1 MENIKPRIHYWDNIK
16 GFLILLVVLGHL
28 LEQIPDGRTSVIY
41 KLIYLFHMPLFVFC
55 SGYLANYSPQKI
67 VKRLLIPYVILQIL
81 CCICT
86 FQKVQITTPFWILWY
101 LLALAVWRIT
111 IPFLDKCSKKR
122 VPIAIVLLVLCGCLF
137 GLDDTVGYYGTLSR
151 IIVFYP
157 FFVAGYYIKKYGY
170 FQQFQSVPKTIKA
183 ISVLTVLVAVVTF
196 SFFAS
201 HIDAKWLYGSYS
213 YAAGNH
219 NAFFRAAHYLLAT
232 MIGAVI
238 LIFAPKEKT
247 FLSAWGNRSF
257 IIYLSHMAIV
267 PVVRVLISLIE
278 MNRSLQYAVCFIIS
292 VVFCIVTARVK
303 ERITRIY
310 QLYKHEMNS

>member
-28 LEQIPDGRTSVIY
+28 LEQIPDGKTSILY

-55 SGYLANYSPQKI
+55 SGYLANYSPQKT

-86 FQKVQITTPFWILWY
+86 FQKVQLTTPFWILWY

-122 VPIAIVLLVLCGCLF
+122 VPIAIVLLALCGCLF

-170 FQQFQSVPKTIKA
+170 IQQVHSVSKTIKA
-183 ISVLTVLVAVVTF
+183 IFALTVLLAVVTF
-196 SFFAS
+196 SFLAS

-213 YAAGNH
+213 YAAGNY
-219 NAFFRAAHYLLAT
+219 NVFFRAAHYLIAT
-232 MIGAVI
+232 MIGAAI
-238 LIFAPKEKT
+238 LMFTPKEKT
-247 FLSAWGNRSF
+247 FISAWGNNSF

-267 PVVRVLISLIE
+267 PVVRVLIFLIE

-292 VVFCIVTARVK
+292 IVFCMVTARIK
-303 ERITRIY
+303 ERTTRLY
-310 QLYKHEMNS
+310 QLYKHQMNS